1 MKSGV
6 APTDDYGIALAE
18 LSGLPKTV
26 TEKARKYASE
36 QIVSIT
42 CIYYHLLSY
51 HPYLNSYYII
61 IYIIQHIIIDINII
75 MLYLSIFDRLL
86 NEFKQPNR
94 IHGKKHVMPF

>member
-36 QIVSIT
+36 QIVSIM

-51 HPYLNSYYII
+51 HPYLNSYYV
-61 IYIIQHIIIDINII
+61 INI
-75 MLYLSIFDRLL
+75 LL
-86 NEFKQPNR
+86 LILILLCYICVYF
-94 IHGKKHVMPF
+94 